1 MYFGYPYSL
10 QQLISVPTRI
20 TENTATL
27 IAHVLTN
34 SPHKI
39 TQSGVIELNLSD
51 HEWIYFTRK
60 TTKFK
65 SNKRN
70 ELNIRSSKN
79 YTAENFVEHLKKID
93 FPNYKTYSCVNIAH
107 LDFIT
112 KLIDID
118 VIDSLR
124 PSKKIKIKGNTKPW
138 FDSEVFSIVNEHDT
152 CYKKV

>member
-1 MYFGYPYSL
+1 MDFGYSYSL

-20 TENTATL
+20 NENTATL
-27 IAHVLTN
+27 IDHVLTN

-39 TQSGVIELNLSD
+39 TKSGMIELNLSD
-51 HEWIYFTRK
+51 HKYCTRK

-65 SNKRN
+65 SNKHN

-138 FDSEVFSIVNEHDT
+138 FDSEVFSIVNKHDT

>member
-1 MYFGYPYSL
+1 MDFGYSYSL

-27 IAHVLTN
+27 INHVLTN

-65 SNKRN
+65 SNKHN

-118 VIDSLR
+118 VIDSLC
-124 PSKKIKIKGNTKPW
+124 PSKKIKLRVTQSLGLIRKD
-138 FDSEVFSIVNEHDT
+138 FQ
-152 CYKKV
+152 